1 MDLITKA
8 LATIDQSAEK
18 DYGPNGGFTAVL
30 STPSMDRDGDSLK
43 RHEWKE
49 PLPDRVPLDV
59 DHGMSV
65 ATTVGSFHPYFE
77 GDKLMMDAYFSSL
90 KQAQDV
96 RTLVDEGHIS
106 TVSVAF
112 MNDRGAMKD
121 GTPHRELLNAGIVAI
136 PSNRDAIILQS
147 KALDLR
153 AQELAQEKL
162 GEAPED
168 EPGTIFVNV
177 VPRIDKEAAKRVAT
191 EVLAKAAG
199 AGNGDTALLQAIHD
213 AAVHLGAECAAC
225 DELHASDVPPPAP
238 GADPAA
244 AAKPPAKPAAEKKPP
259 PKSVEAFVV
268 AKSISGSVEDL
279 TDRLS
284 QALRS
289 DAPVDAWAW
298 VRATFLTDSKS
309 GTVVYTVED
318 GQGGRDGTYA
328 RDFADDGQTVSLVG
342 DPRPVS
348 LVTSVVEKST
358 KSVNKAESKSTVE
371 VEVPEGEDLEAFKA
385 RLEGL
390 LNPQTPDLPDE
401 AGTPQDSTEESPADE
416 EPAPV
421 DETAAASEEA
431 AEEPEEVVVEEP
443 SLFETHGE
451 MLAFASSFSGL

>member
-96 RTLVDEGHIS
+96 RTLVDEGHIG

-168 EPGTIFVNV
+168 EPGAIFVNV
-177 VPRIDKEAAKRVAT
+177 VPRIDEEAAKRVAT

-225 DELHASDVPPPAP
+225 DELHASDVPNPPPAAP
-238 GADPAA
+238 GAEPAP
-244 AAKPPAKPAAEKKPP
+244 KPKPAAEKKPP
-259 PKSVEAFVV
+259 
-268 AKSISGSVEDL
+268 AKG
-279 TDRLS
+279 
-284 QALRS
+284 
-289 DAPVDAWAW
+289 
-298 VRATFLTDSKS
+298 
-309 GTVVYTVED
+309 
-318 GQGGRDGTYA
+318 
-328 RDFADDGQTVSLVG
+328 ADEEEIET
-342 DPRPVS
+342 
-348 LVTSVVEKST
+348 KST
-358 KSVNKAESKSTVE
+358 IE

>member
-136 PSNRDAIILQS
+136 PSNRDAVILQS
-147 KALDLR
+147 KALDTR
-153 AQELAQEKL
+153 AQELAHEK
-162 GEAPED
+162 
-168 EPGTIFVNV
+168 
-177 VPRIDKEAAKRVAT
+177 
-191 EVLAKAAG
+191 VLEKAAG

-225 DELHASDVPPPAP
+225 DELHASDVPNPPPAAP
-238 GADPAA
+238 GAEPAP
-244 AAKPPAKPAAEKKPP
+244 KPKPAAEKKPP

-318 GQGGRDGTYA
+318 GRGGRDGTYA
-328 RDFADDGQTVSLVG
+328 RDFADDGQTVSLMG

-358 KSVNKAESKSTVE
+358 KSVNKAESKSTIE

>member
-136 PSNRDAIILQS
+136 PSNRDAVILQS
-147 KALDLR
+147 KALDTR
-153 AQELAQEKL
+153 AQELAHEK
-162 GEAPED
+162 
-168 EPGTIFVNV
+168 
-177 VPRIDKEAAKRVAT
+177 
-191 EVLAKAAG
+191 VLEKAAG

-279 TDRLS
+279 TDRLT
-284 QALRS
+284 QALCS

-318 GQGGRDGTYA
+318 GRGGRDGTYA
-328 RDFADDGQTVSLVG
+328 RDFADDGQTVSLMG

-358 KSVNKAESKSTVE
+358 KSVNKAESKSTIE

>member
-8 LATIDQSAEK
+8 LATIDQSTEK

-136 PSNRDAIILQS
+136 PSNRDAVILQS
-147 KALDLR
+147 KALDTR
-153 AQELAQEKL
+153 AQELAHEK
-162 GEAPED
+162 
-168 EPGTIFVNV
+168 
-177 VPRIDKEAAKRVAT
+177 
-191 EVLAKAAG
+191 VLEKAAG

-225 DELHASDVPPPAP
+225 DELHASDVPNPPPAAP
-238 GADPAA
+238 GAEPAP
-244 AAKPPAKPAAEKKPP
+244 KPKPAAEKKPP
-259 PKSVEAFVV
+259 
-268 AKSISGSVEDL
+268 AK
-279 TDRLS
+279 
-284 QALRS
+284 
-289 DAPVDAWAW
+289 DADEEEIE
-298 VRATFLTDSKS
+298 T
-309 GTVVYTVED
+309 
-318 GQGGRDGTYA
+318 
-328 RDFADDGQTVSLVG
+328 
-342 DPRPVS
+342 
-348 LVTSVVEKST
+348 KST
-358 KSVNKAESKSTVE
+358 IE

>member
-136 PSNRDAIILQS
+136 PSNRDAVILQS
-147 KALDLR
+147 KALDTR
-153 AQELAQEKL
+153 AQELAHEK
-162 GEAPED
+162 
-168 EPGTIFVNV
+168 
-177 VPRIDKEAAKRVAT
+177 
-191 EVLAKAAG
+191 VLEKAAG
-199 AGNGDTALLQAIHD
+199 AGNGDAALLQAIHD

-318 GQGGRDGTYA
+318 GRGGRDGTYA
-328 RDFADDGQTVSLVG
+328 RDFADDGQTVSLMG

-358 KSVNKAESKSTVE
+358 KSVNKAESKSTIE

>member
-136 PSNRDAIILQS
+136 PSNRDAVILQS
-147 KALDLR
+147 KALDTR
-153 AQELAQEKL
+153 AQELAHEK
-162 GEAPED
+162 
-168 EPGTIFVNV
+168 
-177 VPRIDKEAAKRVAT
+177 
-191 EVLAKAAG
+191 VLEKAAG

-225 DELHASDVPPPAP
+225 DDLHASDVPPPAP

-318 GQGGRDGTYA
+318 GRGGRDGTYA
-328 RDFADDGQTVSLVG
+328 RDFADDGQTVSLMG

-358 KSVNKAESKSTVE
+358 KSVNKAESKSTIE

>member
-136 PSNRDAIILQS
+136 PSNRDAVILQS
-147 KALDLR
+147 KALDTR
-153 AQELAQEKL
+153 AQELAHEK
-162 GEAPED
+162 
-168 EPGTIFVNV
+168 
-177 VPRIDKEAAKRVAT
+177 
-191 EVLAKAAG
+191 VLEKAAG

-309 GTVVYTVED
+309 GTVVYTVE
-318 GQGGRDGTYA
+318 GRPG
-328 RDFADDGQTVSLVG
+328 
-342 DPRPVS
+342 RP
-348 LVTSVVEKST
+348 
-358 KSVNKAESKSTVE
+358 
-371 VEVPEGEDLEAFKA
+371 
-385 RLEGL
+385 
-390 LNPQTPDLPDE
+390 
-401 AGTPQDSTEESPADE
+401 
-416 EPAPV
+416 
-421 DETAAASEEA
+421 
-431 AEEPEEVVVEEP
+431 
-443 SLFETHGE
+443 
-451 MLAFASSFSGL
+451 